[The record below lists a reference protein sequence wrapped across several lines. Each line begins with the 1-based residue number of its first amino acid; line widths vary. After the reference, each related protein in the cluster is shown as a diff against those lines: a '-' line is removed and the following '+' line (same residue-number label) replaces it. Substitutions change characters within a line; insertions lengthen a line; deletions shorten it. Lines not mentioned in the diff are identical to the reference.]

1 MIIIEKKITS
11 YDSLSFKKY
20 LNEIDKYDV
29 LTIDEEVELAMK
41 AKNGDEKAFN
51 KLVNCNLRFVVSVAK
66 QYVNRRARLEDLVN
80 EGNLGLI
87 EAAKRFDHTKGFKL
101 ISFAVWWIRQKIGR
115 YLDDNSAYFRIPSGK
130 VKTGQAVNEARLIL
144 TQRFR
149 REPTSMEIIDFIS
162 DAYPNKFPKSSI
174 EVVLRTQRTTVS
186 SLDDEI
192 GDGGLTLGDTL
203 DGGLELTEHL
213 VEDDKLVDQVK
224 KVLSVLTER
233 EKYIIINI
241 YGLFGAEELTMNQV
255 GEMMDITG
263 SRVQQINAKAL
274 TKLRN
279 KANIGLLQQIFE

>member
-29 LTIDEEVELAMK
+29 LTIDEEVELAIK
-41 AKNGDEKAFN
+41 AENGDERAFN

-66 QYVNRRARLEDLVN
+66 QYVNKRVKLEDLVN

-144 TQRFR
+144 TQQFR

-162 DAYPNKFPKSSI
+162 EVYPNKYPKSSI

-192 GDGGLTLGDTL
+192 GDDGLTLGETL
-203 DGGLELTEHL
+203 DGGLESTEHL
-213 VEDDKLVDQVK
+213 VEDGKLVAQVK
-224 KVLSVLTER
+224 KVLTILNER
-233 EKYIIINI
+233 EKFVIINI
-241 YGLFGAEELTMNQV
+241 YGLFGEEQLTMNQV
-255 GEMMDITG
+255 GEIMGLTG
-263 SRVQQINAKAL
+263 SRVQQINGKAL
-274 TKLRN
+274 SKL
-279 KANIGLLQQIFE
+279 KANSGIFQQIFS